1 MAPGMPVLSAMR
13 SALATAVGMVAL
25 ACTARAQFRSTVP
38 LVVAPITVMDA
49 KGRYIDGLTE
59 RDLLLYDNN
68 VAQPI
73 HLEYSAYPISLVVAV
88 ETNSNSEPA
97 INKLGGSGILFAN
110 LIAAEG
116 GETALIS
123 FSDTVVLRQSF
134 TSDPEAIM
142 RPLRNMHVE
151 GNGACTLDAIVTAM
165 RMLDTRKPD
174 RRRILFLV
182 AEKRD
187 RSSAAKLEEAVQ
199 AVQRQNAAV
208 YWLTYSPT
216 LTQYTMQPKTVHWK
230 PGSGIDP
237 KDDGKLIEN
246 DVQLPEWNIIGALQE
261 LAHLR
266 APDIAALFSRVTG
279 AHTLNF
285 LKKSGLEEE
294 IHAIGEEIHRQYIA
308 TFQPPH
314 SEAGQFHTL
323 RVEAKA
329 HPEWQVKTREGYWAI
344 D

>member
-1 MAPGMPVLSAMR
+1 MRGAFGIVVLACSAM
-13 SALATAVGMVAL
+13 
-25 ACTARAQFRSTVP
+25 AQFRSTVP
-38 LVVAPITVMDA
+38 LVVAPITVTDA

-59 RDLLLYDNN
+59 PDLLLYDNN

-97 INKLGGSGILFAN
+97 INKLGGSGILFSN
-110 LIAAEG
+110 LVAAEG

-123 FSDTVVLRQSF
+123 FSDTVVLRQRF
-134 TSDPEAIM
+134 TSDPDAII

-151 GNGACTLDAIVTAM
+151 GNGACTLDAIVYAM
-165 RMLDTRKPD
+165 KMLDTRKPD

-208 YWLTYSPT
+208 YWLTYSPS
-216 LTQYTMQPKTVHWK
+216 LTQYTMRPKTVH
-230 PGSGIDP
+230 SIDP
-237 KDDGKLIEN
+237 KEDGKPIEN
-246 DVQLPEWNIIGALQE
+246 DVQLPEWNIIGALYE
-261 LAHLR
+261 LAHLN

-294 IHAIGEEIHRQYIA
+294 IHAMGEEIHRQYIA

-314 SEAGQFHTL
+314 SEAGLFHTI

>member
-1 MAPGMPVLSAMR
+1 MAPGMPVVRPMR
-13 SALATAVGMVAL
+13 SALGIVVLAFTAG
-25 ACTARAQFRSTVP
+25 AQFRSTVP
-38 LVVAPITVMDA
+38 LVVAPITVTDA

-59 RDLLLYDNN
+59 QDLLLYDNN
-68 VAQPI
+68 VARPI
-73 HLEYSAYPISLVVAV
+73 HLEYSVYPISLVVAV

-110 LIAAEG
+110 LVAAEG

-134 TSDPEAIM
+134 TSDPEAII

-151 GNGACTLDAIVTAM
+151 GSGACTLDAIVTAM

-187 RSSAAKLEEAVQ
+187 RSSAAKLEDAVQ

-208 YWLTYSPT
+208 YWLTYSPS
-216 LTQYTMQPKTVHWK
+216 LTQYTMRPKTVH
-230 PGSGIDP
+230 SIDP
-237 KDDGKLIEN
+237 KEDGKLIEN

-261 LAHLR
+261 LAHLQ

-314 SEAGQFHTL
+314 SEAGLFHTI

-329 HPEWQVKTREGYWAI
+329 HPEWQVKTREGYWAV

>member
-1 MAPGMPVLSAMR
+1 MAPGMPVLRAMRGALGIVVLACSAM
-13 SALATAVGMVAL
+13 
-25 ACTARAQFRSTVP
+25 AQFRSTAP
-38 LVVAPITVMDA
+38 LVVAPITVTDA

-59 RDLLLYDNN
+59 QDLLLYDNN
-68 VAQPI
+68 VARPI

-97 INKLGGSGILFAN
+97 INKLGGSGILFSN
-110 LIAAEG
+110 LVAAEG

-123 FSDTVVLRQSF
+123 FSDTVVLRQNF
-134 TSDPEAIM
+134 TADAEAIM

-165 RMLDTRKPD
+165 KMLDTRKPD

-187 RSSAAKLEEAVQ
+187 RSSTAKLEEAVQ

-216 LTQYTMQPKTVHWK
+216 LTQYTMRPKTVH
-230 PGSGIDP
+230 SIDP
-237 KDDGKLIEN
+237 KEDGKLIEN
-246 DVQLPEWNIIGALQE
+246 DVQLPEWNIIGALYE
-261 LAHLR
+261 LAHLN

-314 SEAGQFHTL
+314 SEAGLFHTI

-329 HPEWQVKTREGYWAI
+329 HPEWQVKTREGYWAV

>member
-1 MAPGMPVLSAMR
+1 
-13 SALATAVGMVAL
+13 
-25 ACTARAQFRSTVP
+25 
-38 LVVAPITVMDA
+38 
-49 KGRYIDGLTE
+49 
-59 RDLLLYDNN
+59 
-68 VAQPI
+68 
-73 HLEYSAYPISLVVAV
+73 
-88 ETNSNSEPA
+88 
-97 INKLGGSGILFAN
+97 
-110 LIAAEG
+110 
-116 GETALIS
+116 
-123 FSDTVVLRQSF
+123 
-134 TSDPEAIM
+134 
-142 RPLRNMHVE
+142 MHVE

-187 RSSAAKLEEAVQ
+187 RSSEAKLEDAVQ

-208 YWLTYSPT
+208 YWLTYSPA
-216 LTQYTMQPKTVHWK
+216 LTQYTMRPKTVH
-230 PGSGIDP
+230 SIDP
-237 KDDGKLIEN
+237 KEDGKPIEN

-261 LAHLR
+261 LAHLN

-314 SEAGQFHTL
+314 SEAGLFHTIRL
-323 RVEAKA
+323 EAKA
-329 HPEWQVKTREGYWAI
+329 HPDWQLKIREGYWAI

>member
-1 MAPGMPVLSAMR
+1 MAPGMPVLRAMR
-13 SALATAVGMVAL
+13 GALGMVVL
-25 ACTARAQFRSTVP
+25 ACAAMVVLAFAAMAQFRSTVP
-38 LVVAPITVMDA
+38 LVVARVTVTDA

-59 RDLLLYDNN
+59 QDLLLYDNN
-68 VAQPI
+68 VARPI

-110 LIAAEG
+110 LVAAEG

-123 FSDTVVLRQSF
+123 FSDTVVLRQGF
-134 TSDPEAIM
+134 TGDPEAIS

-187 RSSAAKLEEAVQ
+187 RSSAAKLEDAVQ

-216 LTQYTMQPKTVHWK
+216 LTQYTMQPKTVH
-230 PGSGIDP
+230 SIDP
-237 KDDGKLIEN
+237 KEDGKLIEN

-308 TFQPPH
+308 AFQPPH
-314 SEAGQFHTL
+314 SEAGLFHTI
-323 RVEAKA
+323 RVEAWA
-329 HPEWQVKTREGYWAI
+329 HPEWQVKTREGI
-344 D
+344 GR

>member
-1 MAPGMPVLSAMR
+1 
-13 SALATAVGMVAL
+13 
-25 ACTARAQFRSTVP
+25 
-38 LVVAPITVMDA
+38 
-49 KGRYIDGLTE
+49 
-59 RDLLLYDNN
+59 
-68 VAQPI
+68 
-73 HLEYSAYPISLVVAV
+73 
-88 ETNSNSEPA
+88 
-97 INKLGGSGILFAN
+97 
-110 LIAAEG
+110 
-116 GETALIS
+116 
-123 FSDTVVLRQSF
+123 
-134 TSDPEAIM
+134 
-142 RPLRNMHVE
+142 
-151 GNGACTLDAIVTAM
+151 
-165 RMLDTRKPD
+165 MLDTRKPD

>member
-1 MAPGMPVLSAMR
+1 MAPGMPVLGAMR
-13 SALATAVGMVAL
+13 SAIAIVVL
-25 ACTARAQFRSTVP
+25 ACAASAQFRSTVP
-38 LVVAPITVMDA
+38 LVVAPITVTDA

-59 RDLLLYDNN
+59 QDLLLYDNN
-68 VAQPI
+68 VARPI
-73 HLEYSAYPISLVVAV
+73 HLEYSIYPISLVLAV

-97 INKLGGSGILFAN
+97 INKLGGSGILFSN
-110 LIAAEG
+110 LVAAEG

-123 FSDTVVLRQSF
+123 FSDTVVLRQGF

-187 RSSAAKLEEAVQ
+187 RSSSAKLEDAVQ

-208 YWLTYSPT
+208 YWLTYSPS
-216 LTQYTMQPKTVHWK
+216 LTQYTMRPKTVHWK

-237 KDDGKLIEN
+237 KDDGKLIDN

-261 LAHLR
+261 LAHLH

-294 IHAIGEEIHRQYIA
+294 IHAMGEEIHRQYIA
-308 TFQPPH
+308 TFQPPR
-314 SEAGQFHTL
+314 SEAGLFHTI